1 LRRFFLSSLDTF
13 LFIEKNLQ
21 KKKEVAIMG
30 FEDIYT
36 SEFRELQVENDE
48 ISAFE
53 EGFMQGYEAAA

>member
-1 LRRFFLSSLDTF
+1 
-13 LFIEKNLQ
+13 
-21 KKKEVAIMG
+21 VAIMG